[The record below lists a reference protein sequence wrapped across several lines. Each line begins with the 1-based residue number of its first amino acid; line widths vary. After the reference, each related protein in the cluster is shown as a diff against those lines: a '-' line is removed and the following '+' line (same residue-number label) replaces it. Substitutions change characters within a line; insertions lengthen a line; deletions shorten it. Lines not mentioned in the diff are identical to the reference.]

1 MKNPATPSY
10 FNSGESEERGRLR
23 KAERHV
29 HEGAFSRA
37 ARLLTSSGLAPDT
50 DDTQQKLGKKHPDP
64 FESCVTPVATDSA
77 AISLCHEV
85 ILKALKTTP
94 RGSAPAP
101 SGMRFEHLKPCLD
114 SRDLC
119 DLLCAVVQSVVSG
132 NPSSEIGQA
141 LAASHLIG
149 LAKENG
155 DVRPI
160 AVGEYGSHS
169 SPCAVWCRYFSG
181 VGTGGSPDPG

>member
-1 MKNPATPSY
+1 M
-10 FNSGESEERGRLR
+10 
-23 KAERHV
+23 
-29 HEGAFSRA
+29 
-37 ARLLTSSGLAPDT
+37 LTSSGLAPDT
-50 DDTQQKLGKKHPDP
+50 DDTRQKLEKKHPDP

-94 RGSAPAP
+94 RGSAPGP

-119 DLLCAVVQSVVSG
+119 DLLCGVVQSVVPG
-132 NPSSEIGQA
+132 NPPIEIGQA
-141 LAASHLIG
+141 LAASRLIG

-160 AVGEYGSHS
+160 AVGECLRRLCARCISLQEKASMAAILAPVQYGVATS
-169 SPCAVWCRYFSG
+169 AG
-181 VGTGGSPDPG
+181 L